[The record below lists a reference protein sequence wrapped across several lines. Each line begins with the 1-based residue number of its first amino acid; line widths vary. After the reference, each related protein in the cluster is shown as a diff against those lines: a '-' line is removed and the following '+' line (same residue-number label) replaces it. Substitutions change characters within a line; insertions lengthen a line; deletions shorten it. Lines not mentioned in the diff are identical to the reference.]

1 MRGALRALEQRLVYK
16 VCVCVCVSRGDGT
29 GTLNAHPWI
38 PQRFMDVI
46 ILIRQRRRKE
56 SIIWSDHIWVRQ
68 LKSQRGLY
76 TNSPDPKREE
86 ENSHCF
92 RMCGSILSCFFCIF
106 LQYLY
111 MLSCCS
117 WPRPLCIKR
126 ASEIGMFIGGAL
138 MSPRT
143 QITKSL
149 VIPFRNLW
157 TSLSTEQNTW
167 ISLWSSC
174 QPSQLSLEESALLP
188 HPRRDD
194 RSRTQTKKNVAF
206 TDCSRGQTSADIL
219 PGPTWNVFDT
229 SPRFI
234 TAFAAVHACVCFA
247 YVCVFVFCVC
257 QATARTPVLVGGSEG
272 SL

>member
-1 MRGALRALEQRLVYK
+1 MNSTALHGCNYSHQA
-16 VCVCVCVSRGDGT
+16 
-29 GTLNAHPWI
+29 
-38 PQRFMDVI
+38 
-46 ILIRQRRRKE
+46 KE
-56 SIIWSDHIWVRQ
+56 SVIWSDHIWVQR

-92 RMCGSILSCFFCIF
+92 RMCGSMLSCFFCIF

-126 ASEIGMFIGGAL
+126 VSEIGTFIGERWCHQGH
-138 MSPRT
+138 
-143 QITKSL
+143 KSQKASS
-149 VIPFRNLW
+149 FH
-157 TSLSTEQNTW
+157 SE
-167 ISLWSSC
+167 ISERKHAPL
-174 QPSQLSLEESALLP
+174 SQLSTTRESPSDRVASLP
-188 HPRRDD
+188 SSPW
-194 RSRTQTKKNVAF
+194 RSRPCFRIHGGMIVLERKQKKCCFYWLHA
-206 TDCSRGQTSADIL
+206 DCQTSADIL

-234 TAFAAVHACVCFA
+234 TAFAAVR
-247 YVCVFVFCVC
+247 VCVFVLCVC

-272 SL
+272 LL